1 MVFYLII
8 KFYVI
13 NDKVFFFVYCIVLYV
28 VKLRGII
35 LNLDVKFIDFFVFV
49 YKSVDVMEW
58 DVLEKN

>member
-1 MVFYLII
+1 ML
-8 KFYVI
+8 

-28 VKLRGII
+28 VELRGII

>member
-1 MVFYLII
+1 ML
-8 KFYVI
+8 

-49 YKSVDVMEW
+49 YKSVNVMEW